1 MSGCPTAGL
10 VNLAGVRGVL
20 VLIGLLTSLVV
31 AFLAAWPQLV
41 DVPALREQ
49 LAGMLRD
56 AGGADLRL
64 EGAVRLEML
73 PRPRITIER
82 AVIGDRVAVGPG
94 PRFAA
99 DRIDLDLALLPL
111 LAGRI
116 EPRGVQLVRPEL
128 ILDTLDGVRAERLA
142 GPLAAGPLAAFGRIE
157 VVDGTVE
164 VAAPRLMFSGID
176 VRVTHANDALL
187 ATGSLAAGGVPLRLE
202 LSGGRPAL
210 GEPVPLRIEA
220 EIGPQAH
227 TIRAAFAGHARL
239 EAAGSTAQG
248 RLTVD
253 ASRGLP
259 DWLGAGPWPVGK
271 VQAQLALAAGNLELD
286 ELLVSLPEGE
296 LRGEAEVASLIPL
309 RLDLGLDGASIT
321 MSPDLAAAAARLLQ
335 TARAAPASSGTI
347 RLELASMTWRGDQLR
362 RIRCEAAWSPQ
373 GFDLRQLDAMLPG
386 QTDLRWVGQGPAAPG
401 APVVGRLAVQ
411 SGELRGLLAWL
422 GADMT
427 MLPGGGLTSL
437 DLAARADVDDDR
449 LALSE
454 LEARL
459 DASKVDGTVAFA
471 SAPRARLDLRLA
483 VDRLNGA
490 LYAPWPRDLADW
502 RVGLEALDGSI
513 ALQVGQVSHDML
525 RGRELS
531 VRATLEAGKLGLD
544 SLHLADLAGAG
555 LDAHGTLDLP
565 LGAWDVEAALA
576 LAQAKPALRLLGID
590 APLGLDRLAPL
601 RLAAAS
607 RREAGVTS
615 LDVSLT
621 GGGASASLRGSL
633 DGAPAD
639 GALQL
644 DFTADAAS
652 AGDLLQA
659 LGWPAPAEPADFGA
673 MSAQLAVARHQGPIE
688 ARLAATVGTDEVEG
702 KVSLVTS
709 GERPRLAGELTAATL
724 DTRLGAVLYE
734 TLALPLG
741 VPPGDPWL
749 WPGVWPRRA
758 LDWSWLAAI
767 DVDLAAAVRKVRR
780 GGSELGA
787 AELEVRWSD
796 DNLGLHNVRLP
807 LAGGVLTGNATL
819 EGRGDHV
826 VAGAELRLDGAQL
839 SALAANSAPGST
851 LSGRLGLQ
859 ASLLGQ
865 GRGIADIVGSLSGD
879 GSVALTDAD
888 LPGAKLPQAQVDNL
902 RNFRLAGAFT
912 VQDGVL
918 AAPTLVLQPAEGQAD
933 VDLRLDLLAWMLEA
947 TLRQNGK
954 ELRFVGPPGRTTD
967 ATNDAGAP

>member
-1 MSGCPTAGL
+1 M
-10 VNLAGVRGVL
+10 RGAL
-20 VLIGLLTSLVV
+20 VLIGLLIGLVV

-49 LAGMLRD
+49 LADMLRD
-56 AGGADLRL
+56 AGGAELRL

-128 ILDTLDGVRAERLA
+128 DLDTLDGIRAERLV
-142 GPLAAGPLAAFGRIE
+142 GPLAAGPLAEFGRIE
-157 VVDGTVE
+157 VVDGTVV
-164 VAAPRLMFSGID
+164 VAAPELTLTAID
-176 VRVTHANDALL
+176 LRVTRAGDALR
-187 ATGSLAAGGVPLRLE
+187 AAGSLAAGGVPLRLE
-202 LSGGRPAL
+202 LSGGPLAL

-220 EIGPQAH
+220 EIGPQAQ
-227 TIRAAFAGHARL
+227 TIQADFAGHARL
-239 EAAGSTAQG
+239 DAAGSAAQG

-253 ASRGLP
+253 ASRGFP
-259 DWLGAGPWPVGK
+259 DWLGPGLWPVGK
-271 VQAQLALAAGNLELD
+271 AQAQLAVAAGGVQLD
-286 ELLVSLPEGE
+286 ELLVTLPEGE
-296 LRGEAEVASLIPL
+296 LRGKAEIASLIPL

-321 MSPDLAAAAARLLQ
+321 LSPDLAMAAARLLR
-335 TARAAPASSGTI
+335 TVRDVPASTGTI
-347 RLELASMTWRGDQLR
+347 RLELASVTWRGDQLR
-362 RIRCEAAWSPQ
+362 RIKCDAAWSPR
-373 GFDLRQLDAMLPG
+373 GFDLRQLDAVLPG
-386 QTDLRWVGQGPAAPG
+386 QTDLHWAGLGPAASG
-401 APVVGRLAVQ
+401 TPVTGQLVVQ

-437 DLAARADVDDDR
+437 DLTAHADVDVDR
-449 LALSE
+449 FELSG
-454 LEARL
+454 LKARL
-459 DASKVDGTVAFA
+459 DASKVDGTVAFTT
-471 SAPRARLDLRLA
+471 APRPRLDLSLA
-483 VDRLNGA
+483 VDRLNSA
-490 LYAPWPRDLADW
+490 LYAPWPRAWGDW
-502 RVGLEALDGSI
+502 RAGLEALDGSV

-531 VRATLEAGKLGLD
+531 VRASLEAGKLGLD

-565 LGAWDVEAALA
+565 LGAWDVEAAVA
-576 LAQAKPALRLLGID
+576 LAEARPALRLLGIE
-590 APLGLDRLAPL
+590 APLDLDSLAPL
-601 RLAAAS
+601 RLSAAT
-607 RREAGVTS
+607 RREAGVIS
-615 LDVSLT
+615 LDMSLA
-621 GGGASASLRGSL
+621 GRDASASLRGSL

-644 DFTADAAS
+644 ELTADAAS

-659 LGWPAPAEPADFGA
+659 LGWPAPVEEPADFGA
-673 MSAQLAVARHQGPIE
+673 MSARLAVARRQGPIE

-702 KVSLVTS
+702 EVSLVTT

-724 DTRLGAVLYE
+724 DTRLGAALYE

-741 VPPGDPWL
+741 FPPGNPWL

-767 DVDLAAAVRKVRR
+767 DVDLAAAAREVRR
-780 GGSELGA
+780 GGADLGA

-796 DNLGLHNVRLP
+796 GSLGLSNVRLP

-819 EGRGDHV
+819 EGRRDHV
-826 VAGAELRLDGAQL
+826 VTGADLRLDGARL
-839 SALAANSAPGST
+839 AALATSSAPGST

-865 GRGIADIVGSLSGD
+865 GRSIADIVGSLTGD
-879 GSVALTDAD
+879 GSLALTDAD
-888 LPGAKLPQAQVDNL
+888 LPDAKLPQARVDNL
-902 RNFRLAGAFT
+902 HDFRLAGTFT

-918 AAPTLVLQPAEGQAD
+918 AAPTLALQAAEGQAD
-933 VDLRLDLLAWMLEA
+933 VELRLDLLAWMLEA
-947 TLRQNGK
+947 TLRQGDK
-954 ELRFVGPPGRTTD
+954 KLRFVGPPGRT
-967 ATNDAGAP
+967 AAAENDSGAP

>member
-1 MSGCPTAGL
+1 M
-10 VNLAGVRGVL
+10 RGVL
-20 VLIGLLTSLVV
+20 VLIGLLTGLVV

-41 DVPALREQ
+41 DVPELREQ

-56 AGGADLRL
+56 AGGGDLRL

-128 ILDTLDGVRAERLA
+128 DLDTLDGIRAERLA
-142 GPLAAGPLAAFGRIE
+142 GTLAAGPFAAFGRIE
-157 VVDGTVE
+157 VVDGTIE
-164 VAAPRLMFSGID
+164 VTTPKLTLSAID
-176 VRVTHANDALL
+176 LRVSRASDALQ
-187 ATGSLAAGGVPLRLE
+187 AAGSLAAGGVPLRLE
-202 LSGGRPAL
+202 LSGAPPAL

-227 TIRAAFAGHARL
+227 TIQAAFAGHARL
-239 EAAGSTAQG
+239 DTAGSTARG

-253 ASRGLP
+253 APRGFP
-259 DWLGAGPWPVGK
+259 DWLGAGPWPAAK
-271 VQAQLALAAGNLELD
+271 LQAQLAVARGSLQLD
-286 ELLVSLPEGE
+286 ELLATLPEGE
-296 LRGEAEVASLIPL
+296 LRGKAEIASLSPL
-309 RLDLGLDGASIT
+309 RLDIGLDGASIA
-321 MSPDLAAAAARLLQ
+321 MSPALTTAAARLLRS
-335 TARAAPASSGTI
+335 ARDAPASSGTI
-347 RLELASMTWRGDQLR
+347 RLELASVTWRGDQLR
-362 RIRCEAAWSPQ
+362 RIRCDAAWSPQ
-373 GFDLRQLDAMLPG
+373 GFDLRQLDAVLPG
-386 QTDLRWVGQGPAAPG
+386 QTELRWAGQGPAGPG
-401 APVVGRLAVQ
+401 APVAGRLAVQ

-422 GADMT
+422 GADMA
-427 MLPGGGLTSL
+427 MLPGGGLSSL
-437 DLAARADVDDDR
+437 DLAAHADVEDDR
-449 LALSE
+449 LELSG
-454 LEARL
+454 LQARL
-459 DASKVDGTVAFA
+459 DASKLDGTVAFT
-471 SAPRARLDLRLA
+471 SAPRPRLDLRLA
-483 VDRLNGA
+483 VDRVNGA

-502 RVGLEALDGSI
+502 RAGLEALDGSV
-513 ALQVGQVSHDML
+513 ALQIGQVSHDML

-590 APLGLDRLAPL
+590 APLGLDSLAPL
-601 RLAAAS
+601 RLTAAT

-615 LDVSLT
+615 LDASLA
-621 GGGASASLRGSL
+621 GRGASASLRGSL
-633 DGAPAD
+633 DGAVAD

-644 DFTADAAS
+644 DLTADAAS

-659 LGWPAPAEPADFGA
+659 LGWPAPAEPVDFGA
-673 MSAQLAVARHQGPIE
+673 MSAQVTVARHQAPIE
-688 ARLAATVGTDEVEG
+688 ASLAATLGSDQVAG
-702 KVSLVTS
+702 KVSLVTT

-724 DTRLGAVLYE
+724 DTRLGAALYE

-749 WPGVWPRRA
+749 WPGIWPRRA
-758 LDWSWLAAI
+758 LDWSWLTAI
-767 DVDLAAAVRKVRR
+767 DVDLVAAAREVRR
-780 GGSELGA
+780 GGTELGA
-787 AELEVRWSD
+787 AEFEVRWSD
-796 DNLGLHNVRLP
+796 GNLGLRNVRLP

-826 VAGAELRLDGAQL
+826 VAGAELRLGDAQL
-839 SALAANSAPGST
+839 AALAASSAPGST

-865 GRGIADIVGSLSGD
+865 GRGIADIVGSLAGD
-879 GSVALTDAD
+879 GAVELTDAV
-888 LPGAKLPQAQVDNL
+888 LPDAKLPLTPADKL
-902 RNFRLAGAFT
+902 RDFRLAGAFS

-918 AAPTLVLQPAEGQAD
+918 AAPNLALQAIDGQAD

-947 TLRQNGK
+947 RLRQDGK
-954 ELRFVGPPGRTTD
+954 ELRFVGPPGRTTA